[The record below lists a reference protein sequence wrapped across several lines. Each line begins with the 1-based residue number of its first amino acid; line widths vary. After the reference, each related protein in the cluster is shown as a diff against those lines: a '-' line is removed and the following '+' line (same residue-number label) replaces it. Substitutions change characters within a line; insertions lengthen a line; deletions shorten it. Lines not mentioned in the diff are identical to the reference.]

1 MPIGRTDVTKRQRRF
16 DLPGAIPLH
25 QGLALVGPAA
35 TAVPAEHAVVS
46 NGQSPS
52 ANWYPDPMHRY
63 EFRRWDGSRWTDQ
76 VSTQGRVMSD
86 PIVRERVP
94 SP

>member
-35 TAVPAEHAVVS
+35 TAVPAEHAV
-46 NGQSPS
+46 GHCQLEQSEG
-52 ANWYPDPMHRY
+52 D
-63 EFRRWDGSRWTDQ
+63 FRRFASVIHQ
-76 VSTQGRVMSD
+76 VACD
-86 PIVRERVP
+86 L
-94 SP
+94 